1 MLQSSASVIARFVGD
16 VRYGLRLLRKTPG
29 FTTITILT
37 LAIGIGANTALF
49 SIADRVVLRPL
60 PYPDSE
66 RLLILWSKPPGGGI
80 MPVSPANFLDIK
92 RQNHVF
98 AELAAVSMAQFKT
111 SIDGVAERMAGFRA
125 TGNFFDMLGV
135 RPALGRGFGQDE
147 DRTGAERVAVLSYGA
162 WQAKFAGDPHI
173 LGRVLKIDGEPF
185 TVIGVMPAGFRFA
198 MSPEVWI
205 PLPIDA
211 EKAPR
216 DLPVL
221 LPLGRLKQNV
231 SLLEA
236 RSELEGIVKGL
247 SAGYPQLRNWGI
259 DVQTFHDYLA
269 QYGRNDVLLLFGAV
283 GLVLLIACLNVAS
296 LLMVRSAARRRELAV
311 RASLGA
317 GRLRIFTQLLTEG
330 LVLAGLGGAA
340 GVLLS
345 LWLSGLA
352 SSLLPAFLLDAI
364 PEIAVDWRVLFFT
377 VGLSLFTGLLF
388 SALPAW
394 RASRVD
400 IQKTLKDANSGSA
413 IGGGPS
419 RLRTALVV
427 CQLAVSMVLLA
438 GAGLLARTLAAMY
451 GVDPGFE
458 PANILTMHLAYPPE
472 RLQSPAQVRSYQRV
486 LLERLRAY
494 EGVEA
499 VTLTSH
505 LPLQS
510 MALNVPFQIA
520 SQSSQSADRQQG
532 TVQYMSE
539 GYFAAFRTRLRKG
552 RIFDAR
558 DHETAPRVVVVNEAF
573 VRRYL
578 PNEEPVQTHLAMDEH
593 WLGAAAGAPSQ
604 PWEIIG
610 VIADVKLGDLSSAAM
625 PQIYVPLMQCSLPAG
640 VVAIRTRRSPAQL
653 APGMRD
659 LIHGVDKAIAITDIS
674 TMEQIAAAS
683 VSRPRVQSLTMGAFA
698 LVGLVLA
705 ALGIY
710 GVMSYTVAQRTRD
723 MGIQLALG
731 ARPGDMTRTVIRQG
745 VIVAAVGLAIGLVG
759 SMAFTRVIASRLY
772 VVKATDPATYVA
784 VCLVMFAVA
793 MVATYIPARRASR
806 VDPAVALRQQ

>member
-1 MLQSSASVIARFVGD
+1 MLQSSASVIARFVSD
-16 VRYGLRLLRKTPG
+16 VQYGLRLLRKTPG
-29 FTTITILT
+29 FTSITILT

-92 RQNHVF
+92 TQNHVF
-98 AELAAVSMAQFKT
+98 AQLAALNMAQFNT

-135 RPALGRGFGQDE
+135 RPALGRGFGKDE
-147 DRTGAERVAVLSYGA
+147 DRPGAEKVAVLSYGA
-162 WQAKFAGDPHI
+162 WQARFAGDPHI
-173 LGRVLKIDGEPF
+173 LGRALKIEGEKY
-185 TVIGVMPAGFRFA
+185 TVIGVMPDGFRFA

-205 PLPIDA
+205 PLTIDA
-211 EKAPR
+211 ANAPR
-216 DLPVL
+216 DVPML
-221 LPLGRLKQNV
+221 LPLGRLRPNV
-231 SLLEA
+231 SLGEA
-236 RSELEGIVKGL
+236 RAEIEGVVRNL
-247 SAGYPQLRNWGI
+247 AASYPQLKGWGI

-283 GLVLLIACLNVAS
+283 GLVLLIACLNVAN
-296 LLMVRSAARRRELAV
+296 LLMARSAARRRELAV

-330 LVLAGLGGAA
+330 LVLAGLGGGA
-340 GVLLS
+340 GVILS

-364 PEIAVDWRVLFFT
+364 PEIAIDWRVLLFT
-377 VGLSLFTGLLF
+377 LGLSVLTGLLF

-400 IQKTLKDANSGSA
+400 IQKTLKDASCASA
-413 IGGGPS
+413 VGGASS
-419 RLRTALVV
+419 RVRTVLVV

-438 GAGLLARTLAAMY
+438 GAGLLARTLATMY
-451 GVDPGFE
+451 AVDPGFE
-458 PANILTMHLAYPPE
+458 PGNILTMHVAFPPE
-472 RLQSPAQVRSYQRV
+472 RLQSPAQVRSYQRL
-486 LLERLRAY
+486 LLERLRVH

-499 VTLTSH
+499 ATLTSH
-505 LPLQS
+505 LPMQS

-520 SQSSQSADRQQG
+520 SRSNQAVERQQG

-552 RIFDAR
+552 RVFDER
-558 DHETAPRVVVVNEAF
+558 DQETAPRVAVINESF
-573 VRRYL
+573 VKRYL
-578 PNEEPVQTHLAMDEH
+578 PHEEPVGTRLVLDER
-593 WLGAAAGAPSQ
+593 WIGAPAGGPPQ
-604 PWEIIG
+604 PWEIVG
-610 VIADVKLGDLSSAAM
+610 VIADVKLGDLASVAM

-640 VVAIRTRRSPAQL
+640 IVAIRTRRNPVQL
-653 APGMRD
+653 APDLRD
-659 LIHGVDKAIAITDIS
+659 LIHNVDKAVAITDVS

-698 LVGLVLA
+698 VVGLILA

-710 GVMSYTVAQRTRD
+710 GVMSYTVAQRTRE

-731 ARPGDMTRTVIRQG
+731 ARPADLTKTVIRQG
-745 VIVAAVGLAIGLVG
+745 VIVAGVGLTIGLAG
-759 SMAFTRVIASRLY
+759 SLAFTRVIANRLY
-772 VVKATDPATYVA
+772 VVTATDPATYIA
-784 VCLVMFAVA
+784 VCLLMFAVA
-793 MVATYIPARRASR
+793 MTATYIPARRAAR
-806 VDPAVALRQQ
+806 VDPVVALRQE